1 MIATDFTADSI
12 SSLYCSGYK
21 TPFPAREGILR
32 LVPDLM
38 LSGYFR

>member
-21 TPFPAREGILR
+21 TPFSAKEGILR
-32 LVPDLM
+32 RVPDLM
-38 LSGYFR
+38 LSEGFR